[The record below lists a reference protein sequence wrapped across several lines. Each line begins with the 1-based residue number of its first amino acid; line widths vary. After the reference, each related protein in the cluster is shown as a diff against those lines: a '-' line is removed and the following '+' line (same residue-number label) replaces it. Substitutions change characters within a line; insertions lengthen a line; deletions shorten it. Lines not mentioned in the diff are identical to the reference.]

1 MNKRQ
6 IKKQQKKIMKFI
18 RLAEDAGVNIIHAC
32 KTDDQVTVYDDC
44 MCFCRNY
51 KNDYCKLNLTLFK
64 QIQKN
69 IVDIMINDIE
79 QSISEYKAKE

>member
-1 MNKRQ
+1 
-6 IKKQQKKIMKFI
+6 MKFI
-18 RLAEDAGVNIIHAC
+18 CLAEDAGINIHHAC
-32 KTDDQVTVYDDC
+32 KTWDQGTVYEDC

-51 KNDYCKLNLTLFK
+51 KNDYCKLNLKVFK

-79 QSISEYKAKE
+79 QAISEYKVKE